1 LGSPRVLLTGASG
14 RLGRELR
21 LLAPDWAGPAH
32 AEMDITDAR
41 QVAAVFNAMAPEV
54 VVHAAA
60 YTDVARAERER
71 ERCWRTNV
79 AGTRH
84 VARAAADAGA
94 ILIQI
99 STDYVFEGRRGGYR
113 EEDVPG
119 PALNY
124 YALSKIAA
132 EEVARTA
139 PRHLV
144 LRTSFRPREWPYP
157 VAFADVYTSQDYVD
171 IIAPDIALVVR
182 HAAEIPFDT
191 LHVATE
197 RKSVYELARRR
208 KPDVRAGSKAEAR
221 VALPDDVSLDIG
233 RWRALKPQLRAK
245 GA

>member
-1 LGSPRVLLTGASG
+1 
-14 RLGRELR
+14 
-21 LLAPDWAGPAH
+21 
-32 AEMDITDAR
+32 MDITDAR

>member
-1 LGSPRVLLTGASG
+1 M
-14 RLGRELR
+14 GRELGA
-21 LLAPDWAGPAH
+21 LAPDWAAPTH
-32 AEMDITDAR
+32 AEMDITDAV
-41 QVAAVFNAMAPEV
+41 QVATVVAAKAPDV

-60 YTDVARAERER
+60 YTDVAGAERER
-71 ERCWRTNV
+71 ERCWQTNV

-84 VARAAADAGA
+84 VARAAATVGA
-94 ILIQI
+94 LLVHI
-99 STDYVFEGRRGGYR
+99 STDYVFDGRRGGYH
-113 EEDVPG
+113 EDDVPG

-132 EEVARTA
+132 EEVARMA

-171 IIAPDIALVVR
+171 VIAPDIALVVR
-182 HAAEIPFDT
+182 HIQEIPFDT

-208 KPDVRAGSKAEAR
+208 KPDVRAGSKVEAR
-221 VALPDDVSLDIG
+221 VTLPDDVSLDVG
-233 RWRALKPQLRAK
+233 RWRALKPQLLAK
-245 GA
+245 EA